1 MKHTLP
7 NLNYSYQALE
17 PFIDEMT
24 MRIHHTKHHQAY
36 IDQLNLALEKAPEFQ
51 DKPLETLLLEIDL
64 LPEAIRTAVRNHGGG
79 HYNHSFFWKILKPNN
94 GVIPNNEVTRAITQ
108 TFGSLSAFEEQ
119 FKKAALS
126 RFGSGWGWLIKNHE
140 GVLTITSTPNQDTP
154 LQQGKILIG
163 LDVWEHAY
171 YLNYQNRRADYV
183 QSFFKIIDWNYVNEL
198 FIAR

>member
-119 FKKAALS
+119 FKKAVLS
-126 RFGSGWGWLIKNHE
+126 RFGSGWGWLINNHE
-140 GVLTITSTPNQDTP
+140 GILTITSTPNQDTP